1 MGVKTKTSFSKGQQ
15 GNPKGRPRGTYSERK
30 KKFIEIQKLAAN
42 DVQEVYK
49 EIRAKMKEGEAWAYQ
64 LYVKDFMPKKAF
76 DHTTVVEFK
85 EGESRLEVLIK
96 GLSDFEELTHEE
108 ILNEIKV
115 LNIKQSELDLIINR
129 KAEQDREE
137 DLMAK
142 VYAIGRAIDYQEKLN
157 KEKEKTISKLPKP
170 VSSTV

>member
-15 GNPKGRPRGTYSERK
+15 GNPKGRPLGKYSERK

-42 DVQEVYK
+42 DVQAVYK

-76 DHTTVVEFK
+76 DHSTLVKVE
-85 EGESRLEVLIK
+85 EGESRLEALIK
-96 GLSDFEELTHEE
+96 GLSNFEELTHEE

-115 LNIKQSELDLIINR
+115 LNIKQSELDSFIDKR
-129 KAEQDREE
+129 AEQDREE
-137 DLMAK
+137 GIMTK

-157 KEKEKTISKLPKP
+157 EEKLK
-170 VSSTV
+170 